1 MLKQKCPRIRNLKM
15 ECPNCGSRQF
25 FISVNTT
32 DSMRV
37 RPMNWDSQQVLG
49 EADCRGCQK
58 EFLVKLPLELQKA
71 IKSLLAYHKIS
82 NLNEVIKAL
91 FG

>member
-1 MLKQKCPRIRNLKM
+1 MLKQERLKIRNLKI
-15 ECPNCGSRQF
+15 ECPNCGSRHF
-25 FISVNTT
+25 SISVNTT

-37 RPMNWDSQQVLG
+37 RPMNWDSQALG

-58 EFLVKLPLELQKA
+58 EFLVKLPPEFQNA
-71 IKSLLAYHKIS
+71 IKSLLAYHRIS
-82 NLNEVIKAL
+82 NIDKIIKAL